1 MALSSALTSKAKSN
15 ELGVNSMA
23 LFPTW
28 YFDESKWLVLASRMQ
43 QVEPMTVTKHQYTRK
58 EQALVTH
65 TRNFFRA
72 YRYRSR
78 GGYGYF
84 AIQASLA
91 GASVHAVD
99 VSQAMLTN
107 AQRKAQ
113 SWCY

>member
-1 MALSSALTSKAKSN
+1 
-15 ELGVNSMA
+15 MA

-43 QVEPMTVTKHQYTRK
+43 QKSKPMTVTKHRVHQK
-58 EQALVTH
+58 EQALVTAWESSGH
-65 TRNFFRA
+65 TVIDLGA
-72 YRYRSR
+72 
-78 GGYGYF
+78 GTATF

-107 AQRKAQ
+107 AQRLK